1 MSTHKGKL
9 KIILIFTLLFLAVT
23 ALLILIFFAGK
34 KTYVVRYDINGGT
47 LISGSLEQH
56 ITQGQNATPPTVVKD
71 GAYLHSWSA
80 SSNHITKDMVIT
92 AVWNYETTKG
102 IIYSYGDSQNF
113 AEITGAYKYISGEVY
128 LGSYYEEKRIL
139 GIGTEAF
146 ANCQR
151 ITKIYLLDG
160 LLSIGDGAFSNC
172 TSLTEIEIPKTVSHL
187 GKEAFK
193 GCEKLEIAVLHE
205 GLLEIG
211 AGAFEGCSDLKEIV
225 IPSTVKSI
233 GEDAFL
239 GCESLEKVVFEGDLE
254 QIPNSAFNGCS
265 SLTEITLPSTIK
277 EIGNRAFA
285 SCSSLKDITL
295 NDGLLIIGRE
305 AFDNCES
312 LKEVEVPASVASVG
326 KDAFAHCD
334 ELTIIINAPEG
345 TRTPL
350 GWAEG
355 WNGGTKFISWEEHQE
370 EIENGE
376 SEPDNTED
384 PDSSEKTD
392 D

>member
-1 MSTHKGKL
+1 MKGYNYMSTHKGKL

-56 ITQGQNATPPTVVKD
+56 ITQGQNAIPPTVVKD

-160 LLSIGDGAFSNC
+160 LPIATVTGQHHHTLIVALFVGTEQRNGIDNAPIEHRPAIYRNDGTSIRQTARCLYDIDD
-172 TSLTEIEIPKTVSHL
+172 TSLIVLFFPITGTSGQAIGGYHLETVRILSV
-187 GKEAFK
+187 
-193 GCEKLEIAVLHE
+193 C
-205 GLLEIG
+205 
-211 AGAFEGCSDLKEIV
+211 
-225 IPSTVKSI
+225 
-233 GEDAFL
+233 
-239 GCESLEKVVFEGDLE
+239 
-254 QIPNSAFNGCS
+254 
-265 SLTEITLPSTIK
+265 
-277 EIGNRAFA
+277 
-285 SCSSLKDITL
+285 
-295 NDGLLIIGRE
+295 LIIIR
-305 AFDNCES
+305 
-312 LKEVEVPASVASVG
+312 
-326 KDAFAHCD
+326 
-334 ELTIIINAPEG
+334 
-345 TRTPL
+345 
-350 GWAEG
+350 
-355 WNGGTKFISWEEHQE
+355 
-370 EIENGE
+370 
-376 SEPDNTED
+376 
-384 PDSSEKTD
+384 
-392 D
+392 

>member
-56 ITQGQNATPPTVVKD
+56 ITQGQNAIPPTVVKD

-80 SSNHITKDMVIT
+80 SSDHITKDMVIT

-102 IIYSYGDSQNF
+102 IIYSAGGSQNF
-113 AEITGAYKYISGEVY
+113 AEIAGAYKYISGEVY
-128 LGSYYEEKRIL
+128 LGSYYGDKRIL
-139 GIGTEAF
+139 GIGGGAF
-146 ANCQR
+146 ENCQR

-160 LLSIGDGAFSNC
+160 LLSIGSKAFSNC

-187 GKEAFK
+187 GSEALK
-193 GCEKLEIAVLHE
+193 GCEKLEVAVLHE

-211 AGAFEGCSDLKEIV
+211 KSAFEGCTSLKEIV

-233 GEDAFL
+233 GENAFL
-239 GCESLEKVVFEGDLE
+239 GCESLEKVIFEGELE

-265 SLTEITLPSTIK
+265 SLTEIVLPSTIK

-285 SCSSLKDITL
+285 SCSSLKNLTL

-305 AFDNCES
+305 AFDGCES
-312 LKEVEVPASVASVG
+312 LKEIEVPASVKSVG
-326 KDAFAHCD
+326 KDAFSRCD
-334 ELTIIINAPEG
+334 ELIIIINAPEG

-355 WNGGTKFISWEEHQE
+355 WNGNTKFITMEEHQE
-370 EIENGE
+370 DIENGE

-384 PDSSEKTD
+384 TGLSDKTEE
-392 D
+392 